1 MRKAICR
8 WCGKEFSYNTKKRR
22 YYCSDEC
29 RSNGA
34 YAALKVKQEK
44 EKVER
49 KKKENTDAITMNRE
63 IIRISEEAIKRGM
76 SYGQYVA
83 WLKERGRNA

>member
-34 YAALKVKQEK
+34 YAALTLKREEK
-44 EKVER
+44 KVEQ
-49 KKKENTDAITMNRE
+49 KKKENTDAITANQE

-76 SYGQYVA
+76 SYGKYVA
-83 WLKERGRNA
+83 LLKERGLNA